1 MENSS
6 SQLKKDYFWN
16 TMGSGMNAAFSVF
29 LMMAVTRIAGAY
41 VGGVFSFA
49 YAVAQQLQPVG
60 AYEMRGYQATD
71 IRHFFKFGTYFASR
85 IVTCGIMMICA
96 AAYGFYHEG
105 ITEEA
110 IVLILICALKALDA
124 FEDVFHGMFQQYN
137 KLYLA
142 GRALFFRLLITV
154 VTFIAVLFVTG
165 SLLFTSAVTFLVSA
179 GFLFWLNIPEARK
192 LEELRPSFQWNKIK
206 GLLATCFPLFLGS
219 FILLYLYN
227 IPKYSMENYLSK
239 EFQSYYAIL
248 FMPASVINL
257 FSGFA
262 FKPLQTTLA
271 VNWEEGKKSVFV
283 RILLKGVGIVA
294 VLTVAAVAVG
304 YPLGTPVLS
313 WLYGVD
319 LSAYRMEL
327 VLLLVG
333 GGFSAASVI
342 LYYGLMVMRH
352 QRLILAGYT
361 AALLLALPVADPLI
375 KGLGIQGASW
385 LYLGLMLLV
394 TLLFAVMIAV
404 FLKKKQKKQEEK

>member
-1 MENSS
+1 M
-6 SQLKKDYFWN
+6 
-16 TMGSGMNAAFSVF
+16 
-29 LMMAVTRIAGAY
+29 
-41 VGGVFSFA
+41 
-49 YAVAQQLQPVG
+49 
-60 AYEMRGYQATD
+60 
-71 IRHFFKFGTYFASR
+71 
-85 IVTCGIMMICA
+85 
-96 AAYGFYHEG
+96 
-105 ITEEA
+105 
-110 IVLILICALKALDA
+110 
-124 FEDVFHGMFQQYN
+124 
-137 KLYLA
+137 
-142 GRALFFRLLITV
+142 
-154 VTFIAVLFVTG
+154 
-165 SLLFTSAVTFLVSA
+165 
-179 GFLFWLNIPEARK
+179 
-192 LEELRPSFQWNKIK
+192 
-206 GLLATCFPLFLGS
+206 
-219 FILLYLYN
+219 
-227 IPKYSMENYLSK
+227 
-239 EFQSYYAIL
+239 
-248 FMPASVINL
+248 
-257 FSGFA
+257 
-262 FKPLQTTLA
+262 
-271 VNWEEGKKSVFV
+271 
-283 RILLKGVGIVA
+283 A

>member
-1 MENSS
+1 MLLKMFFTECFSS
-6 SQLKKDYFWN
+6 TINCIWQGEHY
-16 TMGSGMNAAFSVF
+16 
-29 LMMAVTRIAGAY
+29 
-41 VGGVFSFA
+41 
-49 YAVAQQLQPVG
+49 
-60 AYEMRGYQATD
+60 
-71 IRHFFKFGTYFASR
+71 
-85 IVTCGIMMICA
+85 
-96 AAYGFYHEG
+96 
-105 ITEEA
+105 
-110 IVLILICALKALDA
+110 
-124 FEDVFHGMFQQYN
+124 
-137 KLYLA
+137 
-142 GRALFFRLLITV
+142 FFRLLITM

-165 SLLFTSAVTFLVSA
+165 SLLYFHGDFSGISRVSVLVKYS
-179 GFLFWLNIPEARK
+179 RK
-192 LEELRPSFQWNKIK
+192 PRKMEELRPSFQWNKIK

-262 FKPLQTTLA
+262 FKPLLTTLA
-271 VNWEEGKKSVFV
+271 VNWEEGKKYLFV